1 MLLCCFLL
9 LSLLLFFV
17 AFVLI
22 DVVAGVLVVL
32 CRFTSDC
39 FLDVVVLFLAIVVAT
54 VLRCLCFN
62 RYCCWCSC
70 CLSFHVRLFLR
81 CCCVVSRYCCCYCSL
96 LSLF

>member
-22 DVVAGVLVVL
+22 DVVAGVLVV

-39 FLDVVVLFLAIVVAT
+39 FLDVVVLFLAIVVAI
-54 VLRCLCFN
+54 VLCCLCFN
-62 RYCCWCSC
+62 
-70 CLSFHVRLFLR
+70 
-81 CCCVVSRYCCCYCSL
+81 
-96 LSLF
+96 